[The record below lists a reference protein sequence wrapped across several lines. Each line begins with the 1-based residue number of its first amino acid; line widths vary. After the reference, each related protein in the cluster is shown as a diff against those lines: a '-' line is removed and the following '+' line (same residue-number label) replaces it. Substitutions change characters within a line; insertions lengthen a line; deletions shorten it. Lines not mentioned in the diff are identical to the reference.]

1 MEFRKGILFVRLTG
15 DLIETTVEQLHR
27 CLNEM
32 LYEKGV
38 RYFVINWGEVQALDS
53 IGMEVLEYYHSTI
66 LSNDGKM
73 MFCGFP
79 PLIQKKT
86 LPTSFLLQ
94 MDCKSSELAA
104 FQLIHV

>member
-15 DLIETTVEQLHR
+15 DLVKSTVEQLHH

-32 LYEKGV
+32 VCEKGV
-38 RYFVINWGEVQALDS
+38 RYFVINWEEVSSLDS
-53 IGMEVLEYYHSTI
+53 MGMKVLEYYHRTI
-66 LSNDGKM
+66 LSNGGRM
-73 MFCGFP
+73 IFCGFP
-79 PLIQKKT
+79 PLIQKKL